1 MKGCVPMSDL
11 TELFWNAS
19 LDSINR
25 GYIEENEHYVCL
37 LCGKKI
43 EKGIIYS
50 DKGAF
55 YEAEKFMRIHIEDA
69 HRSVFEF
76 LINLDKKTTG
86 LSDHQNRLLKLFY
99 QGKSDS
105 EIQQELGI
113 GSSST
118 IRNHRFVLK
127 EKEHQAK
134 IFLVLMELLKENNKK
149 NKKNPEFIK
158 PHETAKMVDDR
169 YKVTE
174 DENEK
179 IIKKYFI
186 QGPDGPLKT
195 FDMKEKSK
203 LIVLRQIIKHFKHN
217 QIYTEKQ
224 VNEILKTI
232 YPDFATIRRYLIEY
246 GFMDRKPDCSQY
258 WLKGEMDSGKP
269 EITIPSDREEKE
281 MNHRKEL
288 IQKYMEIKIEAGI
301 YQIKNLKNNKI
312 LVRSTLDLKTMKS
325 TKMMLLSNG
334 FRNKKLQDDWNLYG
348 EAAFSFEI
356 LEVLEEKADG
366 FFDKKYELKQLE
378 KKWLDKLQPYGDT
391 GYNGNKQIISKL

>member
-1 MKGCVPMSDL
+1 MSKI
-11 TELFWNAS
+11 TELFWNAPIA
-19 LDSINR
+19 SIKK
-25 GYIEENEHYVCL
+25 GYIEEAEQYVCL

-43 EKGIIYS
+43 EKGIIYQEQ
-50 DKGAF
+50 GCYF
-55 YEAEKFMRIHIEDA
+55 EAEKYMRIHIEAA
-69 HRSVFEF
+69 HNSVFEY
-76 LINLDKKTTG
+76 LINLEKKITG
-86 LSDHQNRLLKLFY
+86 ISEHQNNLIKLFY

-134 IFLVLMELLKENNKK
+134 IFLVLMELLKENNKTEK
-149 NKKNPEFIK
+149 QASELIT
-158 PHETAKMVDDR
+158 PHKTATMLDDR
-169 YKVTE
+169 YKITE

-179 IIKKYFI
+179 IIQKYFI
-186 QGPDGPLKT
+186 QGPEGPLKT

-203 LIVLRQIIKHFKHN
+203 LVVLRQIIKHFKHK

-246 GFMDRKPDCSQY
+246 GFMSRKPDCSQY
-258 WLKGEMDSGKP
+258 WLKEESAADIENISSTNVT
-269 EITIPSDREEKE
+269 EDRE

-288 IQKYMEIKIEAGI
+288 IQKYKEIKIEAGI
-301 YQIKNLKNNKI
+301 YQIKNLKNQKV

-325 TKMMLLSNG
+325 TQMMLRSNG
-334 FRNKKLQDDWNLYG
+334 FRNKQLQEDWNLYG
-348 EAAFSFEI
+348 EDAFSFEI
-356 LEVLEEKADG
+356 LEVLEEKTDG
-366 FFDKKYELKQLE
+366 FFDKHYELKQLE
-378 KKWLDKLQPYGDT
+378 KKWLEKLQPYGDA
-391 GYNGNKQIISKL
+391 GYNGKQKSISKL

>member
-1 MKGCVPMSDL
+1 MSEV

-134 IFLVLMELLKENNKK
+134 IFLVLMDLLKENNK
-149 NKKNPEFIK
+149 NSKKNPEFIK

-186 QGPDGPLKT
+186 QGSDGPLKT

-203 LIVLRQIIKHFKHN
+203 LIVLRQIIKHFKYNH
-217 QIYTEKQ
+217 IYTEKQ

-258 WLKGEMDSGKP
+258 WLKVEMDSGKP
-269 EITIPSDREEKE
+269 EIATPSEREEKD

-288 IQKYMEIKIEAGI
+288 IQKYMEIKIEAGV

-312 LVRSTLDLKTMKS
+312 LVRSTLDLKTMNS
-325 TKMMLLSNG
+325 TRLVLLSNG

-348 EAAFSFEI
+348 EDAFSFDV
-356 LEVLEEKADG
+356 LEVLEEKTDG
-366 FFDKKYELKQLE
+366 FFDKHYELKQLE
-378 KKWLDKLQPYGDT
+378 KKWLEKLQPYGDA